1 MPALYSFHMKRQYK
15 FFEGQ
20 KQSETFVKGSSTQ
33 ISVREIELQP
43 DNMKN
48 GCLGPDQH
56 MDDQRYKAEREA
68 MGNCAAPWAMNN
80 TGICMNKTD
89 AKQATAATVN
99 YKVS

>member
-1 MPALYSFHMKRQYK
+1 MKGQYK
-15 FFEGQ
+15 FY
-20 KQSETFVKGSSTQ
+20 ETQTQMAAFVNGSSAQ
-33 ISVREIELQP
+33 ISVREIQLQP
-43 DNMKN
+43 DNKKN
-48 GCLGPDQH
+48 GCLGPDQY

-80 TGICMNKTD
+80 TGICMNKAD